1 MAFTLNSSAFKHDRY
16 IPEEYTCI
24 SRDISPP
31 LQWHDAPSGTQSF
44 VLIMDDP
51 DAPSGTWDH
60 WLLYNIPAH
69 IDNLTENMTQLP
81 EGTLEGKNSWQ
92 KTGYGGPC
100 PPTGEHRYFFKLYA
114 LDNNLALA
122 NAASKSE
129 LENAMQGHI
138 LAQAKLMGRFAK
150 PPF

>member
-24 SRDISPP
+24 SQDISPP

-69 IDNLTENMTQLP
+69 QPGNIVISSNYMP
-81 EGTLEGKNSWQ
+81 
-92 KTGYGGPC
+92 
-100 PPTGEHRYFFKLYA
+100 
-114 LDNNLALA
+114 
-122 NAASKSE
+122 
-129 LENAMQGHI
+129 
-138 LAQAKLMGRFAK
+138 
-150 PPF
+150 